1 MTRIIPI
8 KQKQKVRKK
17 RKDVFNV
24 TYFNN
29 KHKGQRGFVIG
40 GGPSI
45 LDIKKDGFN
54 LNLLQKEVTV
64 GVNKAYNLFTPTYLI
79 WTDPYFWKTFRK
91 EILKLRC
98 VKFCPL
104 NVVRKFPNENIND
117 VHFLKRDKNRFKNT
131 ITDSFDN
138 PIPMWN
144 NSGVTGLRI
153 AYILGLNPIYLLGID
168 IQHED
173 SEGRTH
179 FHTDYNSKRIAKT
192 SLARYDKFY
201 KAFELTIN
209 TLNSMNIQVVSCS
222 KLSRLNDIIP
232 YQDLMNMDI

>member
-179 FHTDYNSKRIAKT
+179 FHTDYEKNRVAKT
-192 SLARYDKFY
+192 TPKRYSLF
-201 KAFELTIN
+201 FESFKKTIEA
-209 TLNSMNIQVVSCS
+209 LKEKNIKIVSCS
-222 KLSRLNDIIP
+222 KNSKLNDIISFNSITK
-232 YQDLMNMDI
+232 LF

>member
-54 LNLLQKEVTV
+54 LNLLQNEITV
-64 GVNKAYNLFTPTYLI
+64 GINKAYNLFTPTYLI

-98 VKFCPL
+98 VKFCPS
-104 NVVRKFPNENIND
+104 NVSKKFSIEQKDI
-117 VHFLKRDKNRFKNT
+117 FTLRRDKDKNKKSIIDT
-131 ITDSFDN
+131 LSGTV
-138 PIPMWN
+138 PMWN

-153 AYILGLNPIYLLGID
+153 AHALGLNPIYLLGID

-179 FHTDYNSKRIAKT
+179 FHTDYEKNRVAKT
-192 SLARYDKFY
+192 TPKRYSLF
-201 KAFELTIN
+201 FESFKKTIEA
-209 TLNSMNIQVVSCS
+209 LKEKNIKIVSCS
-222 KLSRLNDIIP
+222 KNSKLNDIISFNSITK
-232 YQDLMNMDI
+232 LF